1 MKREKGKCRICRR
14 VGTKLFLKG
23 EKCYSQKCPFILRP
37 YPPGEKGKRR
47 KGPPS
52 EYAKLLKEV
61 QKLKAFYGLRKRDL
75 KRYVKD
81 AIEEGKRG
89 KDIGLSLLEKLE
101 MRLDNIVWRMG
112 FANSK
117 RMARQLV
124 SHGFFEV
131 NGKKVNIPSYKVKE
145 GDTISLRKEKL
156 NKKIVEK
163 LKENLK
169 KAKVPSFLEIDSEN
183 LRGKIISPL
192 KVEEL
197 VSPFEIRAAIEL
209 YSR

>member
-14 VGTKLFLKG
+14 LGTKLFLKG
-23 EKCYSQKCPFILRP
+23 EKCSSQKCPFILRP

-61 QKLKAFYGLRKRDL
+61 QKLKSFYGLRKRDL
-75 KRYVKD
+75 KKYVKE
-81 AIEEGKRG
+81 AIEKGKKG
-89 KDIGLSLLEKLE
+89 KDIDISLLERLE

-112 FANSK
+112 FASSK

-124 SHGFFEV
+124 SHGFFKV

-145 GDTISLRKEKL
+145 GDIISLRKEKL

-169 KAKVPSFLEIDSEN
+169 KVKIPSFLEIDSEN
-183 LRGKIISPL
+183 LKGKVISSL

-209 YSR
+209 YSK